1 MNQIR
6 TFIAV
11 DLPQPVLDI
20 IEKESFR
27 LQKILSKDLIRW
39 VSIENIHLTL
49 KFLGNTPTTH
59 IDFLKQILLRV
70 ADSHAAFDLQIQ
82 SIGSFPSLKL
92 PRVIWLGILTS
103 AALTSLQKEVDG
115 AVTKLGY
122 EKEARAFSAH
132 LTLGRVKQNIQSSDL
147 QKIRSALETFQLGK
161 IPLAKVDSLHLYQS
175 DLHANGSLY
184 TKLFSVM
191 LKR

>member
-11 DLPQPVLDI
+11 DLPQPVLDT
-20 IEKESFR
+20 IEKDFFR

-59 IDFLKQILLRV
+59 IDFLKQILLHV

>member
-92 PRVIWLGILTS
+92 ARVIWLGILTS

-132 LTLGRVKQNIQSSDL
+132 LTLGRVKQNIQLSDL

>member
-11 DLPQPVLDI
+11 DLPQPVLDT

-70 ADSHAAFDLQIQ
+70 ADSYAAFDLQIQ

-92 PRVIWLGILTS
+92 ARVIWLGILTS

>member
-11 DLPQPVLDI
+11 DLPQPVLDT

-70 ADSHAAFDLQIQ
+70 ADSYAAFDLQIQ

>member
-11 DLPQPVLDI
+11 DLPQPVLDT

-59 IDFLKQILLRV
+59 IDFLKQILLHV